1 MGTAMPRWGR
11 GGAGLAL
18 ALVLAAQGACTTG
31 TKAPIESASPIE
43 KEFIAAVVT
52 WDLNHDGDV
61 TCDEWKRYVA
71 DLFREAD
78 ANHDGVLTREEF
90 AVMARRDRLF
100 ETAGFAYFDASGDGR
115 LTLAEIADKPN
126 PAFTILDTDG
136 DCRITPEERA
146 AAMHERP
153 KGAPGHAKGKRQP

>member
-1 MGTAMPRWGR
+1 MSARRNGKPYSPCCPHL
-11 GGAGLAL
+11 GG
-18 ALVLAAQGACTTG
+18 VLAAQGACTTG

-126 PAFTILDTDG
+126 PAFTILDWSRFLPRG
-136 DCRITPEERA
+136 
-146 AAMHERP
+146 RP
-153 KGAPGHAKGKRQP
+153 